1 MAHSKVDYWLTKDG
15 LTLLE
20 GWARDGLTDEQ
31 IMHNMK
37 IKSKSTYYSYMK
49 KYSNISNAIKK
60 GKEVVDYEVENALL
74 KRAKGY
80 EYTEETYEDGILKK
94 KVTKQVAPDSTA
106 IIFWLKNRQPKKWR
120 DKVELT
126 NDDEKMKEINK
137 NISNIA
143 NMLNHPQKNRV
154 DDDVQ

>member
-1 MAHSKVDYWLTKDG
+1 MAKSKITEWLEEDK
-15 LTLLE
+15 LILLE
-20 GWARDGLTDEQ
+20 GWARDGLTEEQ
-31 IMHNMK
+31 IAN
-37 IKSKSTYYSYMK
+37 
-49 KYSNISNAIKK
+49 NIGISVKTLYNWKEKELPILQAIKK
-60 GKEVVDYEVENALL
+60 GKEVVDFEVENALL

-106 IIFWLKNRQPKKWR
+106 LIFWLKNRQPKKWR

-126 NDDEKMKEINK
+126 SDDEKMKEINK

-143 NMLNHPQKNRV
+143 NMLNKPQKNRNEE
-154 DDDVQ
+154 DVQ